1 MNDFSVIIQC
11 RVSSNRLPNKI
22 LLKLGKKTLLE
33 FLINNLKK
41 LTDLELICA
50 IAKERNNKKLKD
62 ILKKNNIK
70 FYEGSVDN
78 VLKRF
83 YMTAKKFN
91 CKKNIIRITSDCPL
105 IDTNLLK
112 RGIKLFK
119 KSKVDYISNNIEPSF
134 PHGLDFEIFTFEA
147 LEKAFKNSNKKSEK
161 EHVTEYIKKNKKF
174 KKINIKNHIKLNRY
188 YRWTIDTKLDYK
200 FIKILY
206 KKFLVKKKIFN
217 WIQIL
222 NFLKKNQKIQQIN
235 ASNHH
240 FYFN

>member
-1 MNDFSVIIQC
+1 MNDFVIIIQC
-11 RVSSNRLPNKI
+11 RLSSNRLPNKI
-22 LLKLGKKTLLE
+22 LLKLGPNTLLE
-33 FLINNLKK
+33 FLLNNLKK
-41 LTDLELICA
+41 LKKLKLICA
-50 IAKERNNKKLKD
+50 IAKEKNNKKLKD

-70 FYEGSVDN
+70 FHEGSVNN

-83 YMTAKKFN
+83 YITAKKYN

-105 IDTNLLK
+105 IDTDLLK
-112 RGIKLFK
+112 KGIRLFK
-119 KSKVDYISNNIEPSF
+119 KNKADYISNNIEPSF
-134 PHGLDFEIFTFEA
+134 PHGLDFEIFTFKA
-147 LEKAFKNSNKKSEK
+147 LENAFKNSNKRSEK

-174 KKINIKNHIKLNRY
+174 KKINIKNQIKLDRY

-200 FIKILY
+200 FVKVLY

-222 NFLKKNQKIQQIN
+222 NFLKKNQEIQQIN
-235 ASNHH
+235 GSNHH